1 MKSMPLIRRATSADI
16 ATLTA
21 LRLALLRE
29 TGKIVD
35 EQQERRLREL
45 TDSYLL
51 RALPR
56 EEFLAWVAEVDEQRT
71 IAATGGLVFLHRPPS
86 PENEAGLEGYVLNMY
101 TLPAWR
107 GQGLARAILRQ
118 IVTYAR
124 QQTPARRL
132 WLRATAAGRSLYASE
147 GFVPTTREME
157 LLW

>member
-1 MKSMPLIRRATSADI
+1 MRLIRRATSDDI

-29 TGKIVD
+29 TGRVTD
-35 EQQERRLREL
+35 DQQEQLLREL
-45 TDSYLL
+45 TDSYLR
-51 RALPR
+51 RALPQ
-56 EEFLAWVAEVDEQRT
+56 EEFLVWVAEVDEQGT
-71 IAATGGLVFLHRPPS
+71 IAATGGLVFLSRPPS

-118 IVTYAR
+118 IIAYAR
-124 QQTPARRL
+124 QHTSARRL
-132 WLRATAAGRSLYASE
+132 WLHASDAGRPLYASE
-147 GFVPTTREME
+147 GFLPITREME